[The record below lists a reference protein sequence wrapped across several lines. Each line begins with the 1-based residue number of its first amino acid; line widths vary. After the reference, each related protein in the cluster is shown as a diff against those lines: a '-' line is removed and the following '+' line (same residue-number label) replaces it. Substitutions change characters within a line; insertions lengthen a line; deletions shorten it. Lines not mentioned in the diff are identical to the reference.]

1 MLAGVAAVAL
11 ILLTVVYILPVM
23 MNSSTTDLEAATGRL
38 QSKQTELVRA
48 GADLSAQVAGLS
60 TPQRVAEVATKLGL
74 QPAASVHYL
83 QINAGMAVAEGTA
96 TVANR

>member
-1 MLAGVAAVAL
+1 MFAAVAAVAL
-11 ILLTVVYILPVM
+11 VLLTVVYILPVM
-23 MNSSTTDLEAATGRL
+23 INSSTTDLEAATGRL

-60 TPQRVAEVATKLGL
+60 TPQRVAEEATKLGL

-83 QINAGMAVAEGTA
+83 QINAGTAVAEGTA